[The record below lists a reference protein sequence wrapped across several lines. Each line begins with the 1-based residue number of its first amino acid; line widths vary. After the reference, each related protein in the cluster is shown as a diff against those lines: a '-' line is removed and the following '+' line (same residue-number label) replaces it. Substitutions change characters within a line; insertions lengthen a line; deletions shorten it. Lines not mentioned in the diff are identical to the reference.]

1 MRLELHWFDREA
13 TATERVLFVTDL
25 LMLFLILINLGFFVF
40 DWAFG
45 HALYRNFVYSLSPSF
60 YDYYAREIHPNF
72 ILYDATFVAIYI
84 SEIILRWILALVR
97 QTYVRWYFYPLVHW
111 YDVLGCIPSG
121 SFRWLRLLRV
131 FAIVT
136 RMHKLGVIDLR
147 KTLFFEQALHLWDIF
162 LEEITDRV
170 FLQLL
175 EAAKQEILKES
186 DSTESPFNAILK
198 PHRAALSRWIT
209 KRVRHVTEVNYL
221 KYRDELKALIENTVR
236 EAFATSKQMQKVEKV
251 PLVGKQLTHALQA
264 TLEDIAF
271 QLLDTS
277 AKNVYER
284 NGQLYEEALN
294 STFETLVKEEKDEEM
309 SRIMKQLFADAIDKL
324 KADIGEKRW
333 MNEG

>member
-162 LEEITDRV
+162 LEEITARLFLPKIYPTGAGLARRTGFCADRSRLICAYA
-170 FLQLL
+170 LQW
-175 EAAKQEILKES
+175 Q
-186 DSTESPFNAILK
+186 T
-198 PHRAALSRWIT
+198 RAVS
-209 KRVRHVTEVNYL
+209 
-221 KYRDELKALIENTVR
+221 
-236 EAFATSKQMQKVEKV
+236 ATSGSCRWVCNPAHHTNAPTDKN
-251 PLVGKQLTHALQA
+251 
-264 TLEDIAF
+264 
-271 QLLDTS
+271 TS
-277 AKNVYER
+277 AH
-284 NGQLYEEALN
+284 
-294 STFETLVKEEKDEEM
+294 TFGVPRPK
-309 SRIMKQLFADAIDKL
+309 SI
-324 KADIGEKRW
+324 
-333 MNEG
+333 